1 MRLHFGALSTTI
13 KIELSH
19 GSKAHNH
26 KASMKTILVLSPHA
40 AFAEAV
46 RTSLS
51 PEHFRL
57 VHRLNAD
64 EAEPFL
70 AHSLTAAC
78 LLDTDML
85 GVESV
90 WVIERLRRLDA
101 KIPLIAFADKVQAE
115 WEEEAFLRGATQVLA
130 KPIRQRLLNSVLE
143 RLLMPAPTPRLSS
156 ASSQTSHFSRA
167 AVDQSNRS
175 QEVAQTLKVIRD
187 FSPILTHSLDA
198 EAMLKK
204 FLQFL
209 REMLGVNRATIFLNR
224 PCSPLVEA
232 MTPEDS
238 QRLRAAASVGLA
250 SGMLEHFELSLDSG
264 IGGQIQRLG
273 RIVRRDSDECRAD
286 NDAVKEFELLGAQVA
301 VPIASRDAIIGVA
314 LFDGRITGEPL
325 LNAELELIFHL
336 LEELGLALH
345 NIWLHDQL
353 AGNHELM
360 TGVLRELSSA
370 CIVVGRDLK
379 VLHVNKSARRHFG
392 RKSEK
397 ASGGLEFSDLP
408 QQLGSK
414 IYQVLQTGAALEP
427 FRYEP
432 ENSPGTVYNISI
444 VPMQR
449 GNLPVPTSVLLTA
462 DDLSQSEQLGRLKV
476 EAANLRLVRTMADRL
491 AAEMGNAM
499 VPLSTY
505 QQLLKEKMDD
515 REFLESFGTAVEDGV
530 KRVTRLIETMRFLAS
545 EGLMRQEIFPV
556 EKLVE
561 DAYKEAIR
569 QQPVNGAQLK
579 MERGSQPFIVVGDRT
594 ALKHALAEIMLNAL
608 QANPK
613 APHIGVK
620 LQTTSRNGAQ
630 AVTIEVQDNGT
641 GFSAEAARKV
651 PSPFFTT
658 RAVGLGL
665 GLSVSQK
672 IIETHRGKL
681 EIVSSPTGVVRVSLP
696 AAESLV

>member
-1 MRLHFGALSTTI
+1 
-13 KIELSH
+13 
-19 GSKAHNH
+19 
-26 KASMKTILVLSPHA
+26 
-40 AFAEAV
+40 
-46 RTSLS
+46 
-51 PEHFRL
+51 
-57 VHRLNAD
+57 
-64 EAEPFL
+64 
-70 AHSLTAAC
+70 
-78 LLDTDML
+78 
-85 GVESV
+85 
-90 WVIERLRRLDA
+90 
-101 KIPLIAFADKVQAE
+101 
-115 WEEEAFLRGATQVLA
+115 
-130 KPIRQRLLNSVLE
+130 
-143 RLLMPAPTPRLSS
+143 
-156 ASSQTSHFSRA
+156 
-167 AVDQSNRS
+167 
-175 QEVAQTLKVIRD
+175 
-187 FSPILTHSLDA
+187 
-198 EAMLKK
+198 
-204 FLQFL
+204 
-209 REMLGVNRATIFLNR
+209 
-224 PCSPLVEA
+224 
-232 MTPEDS
+232 
-238 QRLRAAASVGLA
+238 
-250 SGMLEHFELSLDSG
+250 
-264 IGGQIQRLG
+264 
-273 RIVRRDSDECRAD
+273 
-286 NDAVKEFELLGAQVA
+286 
-301 VPIASRDAIIGVA
+301 
-314 LFDGRITGEPL
+314 
-325 LNAELELIFHL
+325 
-336 LEELGLALH
+336 
-345 NIWLHDQL
+345 
-353 AGNHELM
+353 
-360 TGVLRELSSA
+360 
-370 CIVVGRDLK
+370 
-379 VLHVNKSARRHFG
+379 
-392 RKSEK
+392 
-397 ASGGLEFSDLP
+397 
-408 QQLGSK
+408 
-414 IYQVLQTGAALEP
+414 
-427 FRYEP
+427 
-432 ENSPGTVYNISI
+432 
-444 VPMQR
+444 
-449 GNLPVPTSVLLTA
+449 
-462 DDLSQSEQLGRLKV
+462 
-476 EAANLRLVRTMADRL
+476 MADRL